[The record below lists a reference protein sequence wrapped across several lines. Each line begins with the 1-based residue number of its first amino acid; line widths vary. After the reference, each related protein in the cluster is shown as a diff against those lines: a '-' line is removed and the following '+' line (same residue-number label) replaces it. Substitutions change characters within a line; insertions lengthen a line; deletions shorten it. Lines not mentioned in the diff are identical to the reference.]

1 MCMCTQ
7 HTCVYV
13 RACIN
18 CVCIRVD
25 VCVCAC
31 VRELNSVFDLVR
43 SSVHGILVLKQGV
56 VNKGL
61 KQ

>member
-1 MCMCTQ
+1 
-7 HTCVYV
+7 
-13 RACIN
+13 
-18 CVCIRVD
+18 
-25 VCVCAC
+25 